1 MLSPK
6 QHLFSKFCTLLRK
19 ELRTLVAAPS
29 LWVMLLVEAP
39 LVGYGFTQAVYL
51 YTQASRSAVKF
62 AELAKGMEPMQGVL
76 VPTFGSLY
84 LVLTLLFPF
93 VAIRLMRG
101 ERDSNSLKLLLQTP
115 ASPVCIVLAK
125 LVAVMLAWL
134 ASLIPVAA
142 ALVVWLANGGHVYAP
157 ALLVLLL
164 GYALY
169 ALVVTGVAFAASV
182 MTDSPTSAAI
192 LTLAITLGMWVLDFA
207 SGTTGILRTFSFISL
222 TESLRTFEIGLFSAP
237 DAMRLGILSL
247 TLIVITT
254 ICLPPGIAA
263 RAKLRRCILALALA
277 LSSTVVVSL
286 SQTFVDFS
294 EDRHN
299 SFNPAFERA
308 LKRMELPL
316 QITVNLSADDS
327 RLQEMEHNVLAKL
340 RRTVPH
346 LRIVYV
352 ESSNQ
357 SLFTNP
363 ADDQYGL
370 LVYEYAG
377 KKDEGRSN
385 SPTEIL
391 PILFK
396 LSRQTVEPDPV
407 PNYFGYP
414 LVLEGTNGELLFYV
428 FLPAAILACWWY
440 LSLPPKIE
448 EFKNEATQQAH

>member
-1 MLSPK
+1 MLSRK
-6 QHLFSKFCTLLRK
+6 DLSLSKFITLLRK
-19 ELRTLVAAPS
+19 ELRTLMAAPS
-29 LWVMLLVEAP
+29 LWIMLLIEAP
-39 LVGYGFTQAVYL
+39 LVGFGFTQAVYL
-51 YTQASRSAVKF
+51 YTQASRSAIKF
-62 AELAKGMEPMQGVL
+62 AELAKGMEPTQGVL

-101 ERDSNSLKLLLQTP
+101 ERDSHSLKLLLQTP
-115 ASPVCIVLAK
+115 TSPTCIVLAK
-125 LVAVMLAWL
+125 LAAAMLAWT
-134 ASLIPVAA
+134 ASLVPIAA
-142 ALVVWLANGGHVYAP
+142 ALLVWVANGGHVHAP
-157 ALLVLLL
+157 ELLVLLL

-169 ALVVTGVAFAASV
+169 ALVVTGVAFTASV
-182 MTDSPTSAAI
+182 TTDSPTSAAI

-207 SGTTGILRTFSFISL
+207 SGTAGILRAFSFVSL
-222 TESLRTFEIGLFSAP
+222 TQSLRSFEIGLFSAP
-237 DAMRLGILSL
+237 DALRLLIISL
-247 TLIVITT
+247 TLIAISTV
-254 ICLPPGIAA
+254 CLPPGIAA
-263 RAKLRRCILALALA
+263 RAKMRLCIFVLAIALPAAA
-277 LSSTVVVSL
+277 LVGL
-286 SQTFVDFS
+286 SQHFSDFS

-308 LKRMELPL
+308 LKRMQLPL

-327 RLQEMEHNVLAKL
+327 RLHEMEHNVLAKL

-346 LRIVYV
+346 LRIVYI
-352 ESSNQ
+352 ESSSQ

-370 LVYEYAG
+370 IVYEYAG

-396 LSRQTVEPDPV
+396 LSGQTVEPDTV
-407 PNYFGYP
+407 PNYSGYP
-414 LVLEGTNGELLFYV
+414 LVLEKTSGELLFYV

-440 LSLPPKIE
+440 LRLPPKIE
-448 EFKNEATQQAH
+448 EFKDEAT